1 MAALCLEDIIAS
13 IKRLPVSAAA
23 TDLNTYE
30 IVAVNDKIGS
40 LVGTRYGELV
50 GTDVRAHLWP
60 DELDSVRLAYAAM
73 AAGAVDG
80 YEAKGALIT
89 RQGDRVPVI
98 VWGRR
103 VECSDK
109 VYGLWFLESRQELSA
124 TFPLPRKT
132 SGLVLA
138 MTDHDWQIEYMNA
151 DASLLGVQG
160 SDLRGFPLL
169 GLLHPSAVVD
179 FLTAAGQ
186 AASRDI
192 GVSVWTRVRVGS
204 ESWADRYC
212 FLVRMCSHEPPRLG
226 IVVSDGPGSG
236 DGDGGDPF
244 EAEARHCA
252 MQARALKT
260 LGALPSLT
268 GLPHGGELSARQ
280 TEIVS
285 RLIAGERV
293 PQISRSMFLS
303 QSTVRNHL
311 TATYKK
317 FGVHSQAALL
327 AALLR
332 ASTSHAA

>member
-1 MAALCLEDIIAS
+1 MAARSLEDIIAS
-13 IKRLPVSAAA
+13 AKKLPIAAVL

-30 IVAVNDKIGS
+30 IVAANDKAAS
-40 LVGTRYGELV
+40 LELTRADKLV
-50 GTDVRAHLWP
+50 GTDAMAHIWP
-60 DELDSVRLAYAAM
+60 DERDLARFAYAAM

-80 YEAKGALIT
+80 YEVKGDLVT
-89 RQGDRVPVI
+89 PQGDRVPVN

-103 VECSDK
+103 VECGDK
-109 VYGLWFLESRQELSA
+109 VYGLWFLEPSQEMPA
-124 TFPLPRKT
+124 TFPLPQQT
-132 SGLVLA
+132 PGLVLA
-138 MTDHDWQIEYMNA
+138 ITDHDWRIEYMNA
-151 DASLLGVQG
+151 DAALLGVQG